1 MILKEVPYQEW
12 PREKALREGFDK
24 LSNIELLSI
33 FLRTGTKNTSV
44 LEVSSNLLYHLSSI
58 TDLNNITLNELTNIK
73 GIGNAK
79 AITLL
84 AAIELGKRLQ
94 RYEFHDLKL
103 SSANEIFL
111 FFHHELRLL
120 SQEHLYAIYYNTK
133 GKVINY
139 HLISIGTN
147 NCCVCDTKELFK
159 WAVKLQASAFI
170 LVHNHPSG
178 EPYPSAEDI
187 SVTRIVNTQ
196 AKIFDLLL
204 LDHIIIGRT
213 YFSFSK
219 NNLLEKGLNNK

>member
-33 FLRTGTKNTSV
+33 FLRTGIKNSNV
-44 LEVSSNLLYHLSSI
+44 LEISSNLIYHLSSI
-58 TDLNNITLNELTNIK
+58 TDLKNITLNELTNIK
-73 GIGNAK
+73 GIGEAK

-94 RYEFHDLKL
+94 RYDFYDLKL
-103 SSANEIFL
+103 SSAYEIYQ
-111 FFHHELRLL
+111 FFYHELSALT
-120 SQEHLYAIYYNTK
+120 QEHLYAIFYNTK

-139 HLISIGTN
+139 KLISIGTN
-147 NCCVCDTKELFK
+147 NSCICDSKELFK
-159 WAVKLQASAFI
+159 WAVKLQASAII

-178 EPYPSAEDI
+178 EPYPSSEDI
-187 SVTRIVNTQ
+187 SVTRMINAQ
-196 AKIFDLLL
+196 AKIMNILL
-204 LDHIIIGRT
+204 LDHIIIGRS

-219 NNLLEKGLNNK
+219 NNLLMKGIKNN

>member
-33 FLRTGTKNTSV
+33 FLRTGTKKTSV
-44 LEVSSNLLYHLSSI
+44 LEVATDLLYRLSGFSE
-58 TDLNNITLNELTNIK
+58 LNNITIEELQNIK
-73 GIGNAK
+73 GIGEAK

-84 AAIELGKRLQ
+84 AAIELGRRLQ
-94 RYEFHDLKL
+94 KYEFYDLKL
-103 SSANEIFL
+103 SSANEIFT
-111 FFHHELRLL
+111 FFYHQLSVL

-139 HLISIGTN
+139 RLISIGTN
-147 NCCVCDTKELFK
+147 NSCVCDSKELFK
-159 WAVKLQASAFI
+159 WAVKFQASAFI

-178 EPYPSAEDI
+178 ESFPSAEDI

-196 AKIFDLLL
+196 AKIFNIML
-204 LDHIIIGRT
+204 LDHIIIGREF
-213 YFSFSK
+213 FSFRK
-219 NNLLEKGLNNK
+219 NDLIKKSS

>member
-33 FLRTGTKNTSV
+33 FLRTGTKETSV

-58 TDLNNITLNELTNIK
+58 TDLNNITINELTNIK

-84 AAIELGKRLQ
+84 AAIELGRRLQ
-94 RYEFHDLKL
+94 KYEFYDLKL
-103 SSANEIFL
+103 SSASDIFN
-111 FFHHELRLL
+111 FFYHELSKL

-139 HLISIGTN
+139 KLISIGTN
-147 NCCVCDTKELFK
+147 NSCICDSKELFK
-159 WAVKLQASAFI
+159 WAVKFQAQAFV

-178 EPYPSAEDI
+178 DSYPSSEDV
-187 SVTRIVNTQ
+187 SVTRIINTQ
-196 AKIFDLLL
+196 AKIMNITL
-204 LDHIIIGRT
+204 LDHIIIGRE
-213 YFSFSK
+213 YFSFAK
-219 NNLLEKGLNNK
+219 NKLIERS

>member
-33 FLRTGTKNTSV
+33 FLRTGTKETSV

-58 TDLNNITLNELTNIK
+58 TDLNNITINELTNIK

-84 AAIELGKRLQ
+84 AAIELGRRLQ
-94 RYEFHDLKL
+94 KYEFYDLKL
-103 SSANEIFL
+103 SSANDIFN
-111 FFHHELRLL
+111 FFYHELSKL
-120 SQEHLYAIYYNTK
+120 SQEHLYAIYFNTK

-139 HLISIGTN
+139 KLISIGTN
-147 NCCVCDTKELFK
+147 NSCICDSKELFK
-159 WAVKLQASAFI
+159 WAVKFQAQAFV

-178 EPYPSAEDI
+178 DSYPSSEDV
-187 SVTRIVNTQ
+187 SVTRIINTQ
-196 AKIFDLLL
+196 AKIMNITL
-204 LDHIIIGRT
+204 LDHIIIGRE
-213 YFSFSK
+213 YFSFAK
-219 NNLLEKGLNNK
+219 NKLIERS

>member
-33 FLRTGTKNTSV
+33 FLRTGTKETNV

-58 TDLNNITLNELTNIK
+58 TDLNNITINELTNIK

-84 AAIELGKRLQ
+84 AAIELGRRLSK
-94 RYEFHDLKL
+94 YEFYDLKL
-103 SSANEIFL
+103 SSAQDVFN
-111 FFHHELRLL
+111 FFYHEFSSF

-139 HLISIGTN
+139 KLISIGTN
-147 NCCVCDTKELFK
+147 NSCVCDSKELFK
-159 WAVKLQASAFI
+159 WAVKFQAQAFI

-178 EPYPSAEDI
+178 DSYPSSEDI
-187 SVTRIVNTQ
+187 SVTRIINTQ
-196 AKIFDLLL
+196 AKIMNIVL
-204 LDHIIIGRT
+204 LDHIIIGRE
-213 YFSFSK
+213 YFSFAK
-219 NNLLEKGLNNK
+219 NKLIDRS